1 MFSNIKIEDQ
11 KLQIIN
17 VPDDFEKFLLPQ
29 RQICC
34 GPSMSG
40 NLIQDNNLVV
50 NIFDFYKNSFI
61 VDFVELFTMNN

>member
-1 MFSNIKIEDQ
+1 MFSTTQINDQ
-11 KLQIIN
+11 KVQFIN

-40 NLIQDNNLVV
+40 TFKNN
-50 NIFDFYKNSFI
+50 
-61 VDFVELFTMNN
+61 

>member
-11 KLQIIN
+11 KIQVIN

-40 NLIQDNNLVV
+40 KIS
-50 NIFDFYKNSFI
+50 FSSGNSSSK
-61 VDFVELFTMNN
+61 LMM